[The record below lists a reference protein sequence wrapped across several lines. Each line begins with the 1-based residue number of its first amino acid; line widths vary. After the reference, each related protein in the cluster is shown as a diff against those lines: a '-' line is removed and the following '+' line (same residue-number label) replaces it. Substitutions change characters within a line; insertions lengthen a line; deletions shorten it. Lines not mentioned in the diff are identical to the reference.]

1 MKKILSLLPFRF
13 LYALT
18 FVGIIAAF
26 LFLPLACERKIGG
39 TSDLN
44 LLVWPQLFS
53 EQAIDAFEKKYN
65 VRVNMTYF
73 DSNDELMAKLS
84 LAGGSEY
91 DVVSPTDFSLA
102 QFVDRGL
109 LEPISI
115 QKVPA
120 VERLHQR
127 LVEVDRINGSL
138 YAVPY
143 CVTLYGIGI
152 NTDYVPSLAQPSWEI
167 LFNGNY
173 RVCMTDDPIE
183 VISVVQQYLGYQH
196 DKKPKR
202 DDVLRLLRKQRS
214 FIEAYSDVRVDY
226 FLVSGACAA
235 AMAPSFAVSM
245 SYAAGAPV
253 EFYMPQEGG
262 FLIVDSLAVSASS
275 RKKELAMAFINF
287 MMKQEYLYN
296 ALHRY
301 GMLAPDMA
309 VLKQQDLRYF
319 KTNKSLEEIYQAT
332 PLIHHPY
339 DRATMNQLWLDL
351 KA

>member
-1 MKKILSLLPFRF
+1 MKRLLSLLSFRF
-13 LYALT
+13 LYAVT
-18 FVGIIAAF
+18 FIGIIASF

-53 EQAIDAFEKKYN
+53 EEAIDAFEKQYN

-73 DSNDELMAKLS
+73 DSNDELMTKLS

-91 DVVSPTDFSLA
+91 DVVSPTDFSLE
-102 QFVDRGL
+102 QFVERGL
-109 LEPISI
+109 LEPLSVE
-115 QKVPA
+115 KVPA

-127 LVEVDRINGSL
+127 LVDVDRINGTL
-138 YAVPY
+138 YALPY

-152 NTDYVPSLAQPSWEI
+152 NTDYVPTLDDPSWEV
-167 LFNGNY
+167 LFNGRY

-183 VISVVQQYLGYQH
+183 VISVAQQYLGYNSQ
-196 DKKPKR
+196 KNTTQN
-202 DDVLRLLRKQRS
+202 DVLHLLKKQRA

-245 SYAAGAPV
+245 SRAAGAPV
-253 EFYMPQEGG
+253 EFYMPKEGG

-275 RKKELAMAFINF
+275 RKKELAMTFINF
-287 MMKQEYLYN
+287 MMKQEYLYD
-296 ALHRY
+296 ALHRF
-301 GMLAPDMA
+301 GMLAPDMT
-309 VLKQQDLRYF
+309 VLKRQDLSYF
-319 KTNKSLEEIYQAT
+319 KTDKSLEDIFQYT

-339 DRATMNQLWLDL
+339 DRMTMNQLWLDL